1 MCLIVFWI
9 EKKDEGAMMGF
20 GVYMEAD
27 QEISGGGVLGAPG
40 EMPRK

>member
-9 EKKDEGAMMGF
+9 EKKDEGALMGF
-20 GVYMEAD
+20 GVYMGGG
-27 QEISGGGVLGAPG
+27 SGDLGGVLGDPG